1 MFESV
6 VPQIDPIAVPAPI
19 WLVKVLLSL
28 TFILHLLAMNFVLGG
43 GVIAAVNEIKGRK
56 TGVQHHF
63 DLSRRL
69 SKSLPIG
76 MAFAINFGVAPL
88 LFLQVLYGHFFYT
101 SSIIM
106 AWPWF
111 SVIFFIIFAYYGY
124 YLYSFR
130 FEKLSGGR
138 LWAVGGSAMFLTIVA
153 FLYTNN
159 MTLMLTP
166 ATWKEVY
173 VDSARGAFLNLGEL
187 TLIPRFLHFLIAAVA
202 VGGLAVV
209 VYGLAKQKTE
219 PEFAKWAIKHGTW
232 WFLIPTFT
240 QFVVGVVFFITL
252 PQDVMMLLMGGSAT
266 GTVFF
271 LIAIMG
277 ALASVMI
284 FMMSLQ
290 RDEPEPL
297 LYSGFAV
304 VLITI
309 ISMVIVRDVVRAGY
323 IADYFTLG
331 QLQADPQTGIIL
343 LFFLLFIGGLATVG
357 WMLRQSITAVK
368 A

>member
-1 MFESV
+1 MFETV

-19 WLVKVLLSL
+19 WLVKFLLTF

-43 GVIAAVNEIKGRK
+43 GVIAAVNEIQGRR
-56 TGVQHHF
+56 TGLRHHF

-69 SKSLPIG
+69 SKGLPIA
-76 MAFAINFGVAPL
+76 MAFTINLGVPPL

-106 AWPWF
+106 AWPWL
-111 SVIFFIIFAYYGY
+111 SVIVLVILAYYGY
-124 YLYSFR
+124 YLYNFR

-138 LWAVGGSAMFLTIVA
+138 FWAVGGSAFLLTVVA

-173 VDSARGAFLNLGEL
+173 VGSASGAFLNLGEL
-187 TLIPRFLHFLIAAVA
+187 SLVPRFLHFFIAALA
-202 VGGLAVV
+202 VGGLIVIL
-209 VYGLAKQKTE
+209 YGLIKRKTE
-219 PEFAKWAIKHGTW
+219 PEFSRWAMKHGTW
-232 WFLIPTFT
+232 WFLIPTLT
-240 QFVVGVVFFITL
+240 QFVVGVLFLITL
-252 PQDVMMLLMGGSAT
+252 PRDVMLLLMGGSIT
-266 GTVFF
+266 GTVFL
-271 LIAIMG
+271 LIAILG

-290 RDEPEPL
+290 RDDPRSL
-297 LYSGFAV
+297 LYSGFTV

-309 ISMVIVRDVVRAGY
+309 ISMVIVRNVVRSGY
-323 IADYFTLG
+323 IAGYFTLD
-331 QLQADPQTGIIL
+331 QLQVDPQTGIII
-343 LFFLLFIGGLATVG
+343 LFFLLFIGGLGVVG
-357 WMLRQSITAVK
+357 WMLRKTMEASK